1 MVKDDN
7 NQSELGF
14 HMLFWSAIWLFGC
27 FQSMW
32 ANYTF
37 WDVIGHASLI
47 LVPQLLAGYTLAYW
61 QVPQLL
67 YKRKYLLFA
76 LSLLV
81 SVYMFSVLA
90 RIMVVYIIEELYRE
104 PPFIKE
110 SIPEILTDLVRLI
123 KGYVFKVYSYAS
135 AFTVAVLIRERFVS
149 ERKQQSLIQEKVTSE
164 LNFLKAQVHP
174 HFLFNTLNN
183 LYVLTLQKSDKAP
196 ETVMKLSQ
204 MLDYMLYQCDGD
216 RVPLSKEVALIQ
228 NYIELE
234 KLRYGDRLSLRYDQ
248 SLDDPECPIAPL
260 LLVPL
265 IENAFKHGASTGV
278 GQPWIT
284 IEITLKGGR
293 LRVKVANGKAVTKPK
308 DDTQYTKGIGLG
320 NMRNQ
325 LQLIYPE
332 RHRLEIE
339 ETPMEFHVHLE
350 IEL

>member
-1 MVKDDN
+1 MVTSPDRQN
-7 NQSELGF
+7 ELRF
-14 HMLFWSAIWLFGC
+14 HLLFWLAIWLFGC
-27 FQSMW
+27 IQSMW
-32 ANYTF
+32 ADYPF
-37 WDVIGHASLI
+37 LVVIGPATLM
-47 LVPQLLAGYTLAYW
+47 LLPQMLAGYTLAYY

-67 YKRKYLLFA
+67 YKRKYFIFA
-76 LSLLV
+76 LSLIV
-81 SVYMFSVLA
+81 SVYVFSILA
-90 RIMVVYIIEELYRE
+90 RLMMVYIIEELYRE
-104 PPFIKE
+104 PPFSQE
-110 SIPEILTDLVRLI
+110 SIPEILTDIKRLI

-135 AFTVAVLIRERFVS
+135 AFTVAVLIKERFLN
-149 ERKQQSLIQEKVTSE
+149 ERKQQALIQEKVTSE

-234 KLRYGDRLSLRYDQ
+234 KLRYGDRLSLKYDQ
-248 SLDDPECPIAPL
+248 SLDDPERPIAPL

-265 IENAFKHGASTGV
+265 IENAFKHGASSGV
-278 GQPWIT
+278 DKPWIT
-284 IEITLKGGR
+284 IEIKLKEGR

-339 ETPMEFHVHLE
+339 ETSTEFHVLLE